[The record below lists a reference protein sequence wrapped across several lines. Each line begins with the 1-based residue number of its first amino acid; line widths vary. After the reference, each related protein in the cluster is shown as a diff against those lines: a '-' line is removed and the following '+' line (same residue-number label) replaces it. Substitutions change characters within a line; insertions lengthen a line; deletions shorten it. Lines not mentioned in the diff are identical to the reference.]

1 MGLPGKPFPT
11 LPRDEIAAHRAQR
24 NQPVHYSDFSAR
36 MSKLRRPG
44 GEKLAKKTFRAIIK
58 R

>member
-11 LPRDEIAAHRAQR
+11 LPRYEIAPRPARR
-24 NQPVHYSDFSAR
+24 NQLLHYMNFR
-36 MSKLRRPG
+36 RQLSKKLP
-44 GEKLAKKTFRAIIK
+44 EKTIGAIIK